1 MTKDAEIKRAKHTK
15 KISEVEKKQ
24 PIFIDNLKS
33 AIANVRLK
41 TLTEPIN
48 KNINTIE
55 QLNAEIDGAI
65 ENYNQKEFQ
74 TDDLAQLYKYLD

>member
-1 MTKDAEIKRAKHTK
+1 MTKDAEIKRQKNTK

-41 TLTEPIN
+41 SLTSPNIKNN
-48 KNINTIE
+48 KESIE
-55 QLNAEIDGAI
+55 
-65 ENYNQKEFQ
+65 
-74 TDDLAQLYKYLD
+74 